1 MVDDDETSAEV
12 ASKWCKKCHK
22 PWLTNHR
29 SVCTP
34 IDCDGSCSYTYC
46 EAKKKR
52 KNKKKE
58 KCQAKGFVGVSPTL
72 EDKAK
77 NLQSPELFKQYYDE
91 TIKRTL
97 DRYSQVGD
105 KRLIDCISPNEESSA
120 KKRQVSVEPE
130 NEEQEHDNE
139 ERDNEEQESDEQA
152 SDCES
157 GGWNDEELVAIVNQA
172 KQSFSAADEH
182 DLLLKIDKR
191 TKNMEKQMS
200 SLRAALIDLLK
211 TIKKK

>member
-1 MVDDDETSAEV
+1 MS
-12 ASKWCKKCHK
+12 
-22 PWLTNHR
+22 
-29 SVCTP
+29 
-34 IDCDGSCSYTYC
+34 
-46 EAKKKR
+46 
-52 KNKKKE
+52 
-58 KCQAKGFVGVSPTL
+58 
-72 EDKAK
+72 
-77 NLQSPELFKQYYDE
+77 LQLWKTRPKIYNRPSFSSNDE

-139 ERDNEEQESDEQA
+139 ERDNQEQVSDEQV

-172 KQSFSAADEH
+172 KQSFSAVDEH

-191 TKNMEKQMS
+191 TKNMEERMS
-200 SLRAALIDLLK
+200 SWMIAIIGEYNEVMALTANQEKVQANNQAMKEQCQWTMTKKQGDPMLRSQFYLSY
-211 TIKKK
+211 